1 MLDFKYKL
9 MKKKQFFVVHQRQ
22 LPQKTLRVMKL
33 TLILC
38 LVFLIKVNARG
49 FSQDIRVSLDCQNER
64 LGDVFK
70 ELEKQTN
77 YFFFFNVKSIDTEK
91 RVSLSF
97 KEEELERA
105 LKRIVG
111 DRYQYELSG
120 NLIIVTE
127 SKLGTP
133 TTPQAQKRKI
143 TGTVKDKKGEPLPG
157 VNVLVKG
164 TSVGVATDINGKFII
179 ESPVVKSP
187 VLVFLFVGMLNKE
200 VTVSSDAPLNVV
212 LEDEEKVLD
221 DVIVTGYRSIS
232 KTTFTGSSTKLQQDD
247 IKLKGVMDVSRMLE
261 GAVAGVSIQNVSG
274 TFGAAPK
281 VRVRGAT
288 SLSGE
293 NKPLWVIDGIVHE
306 DIVSVSNDDLTSGD
320 PTTLLGS
327 AVAGLNANDIESIDI
342 LKDAAATALYGARA
356 MNGVVVVTTRRG
368 AEGRPVFRYSGN
380 FTVQLRPTY
389 ADYDIMNSG
398 DQMSVY
404 AELERK
410 GFLNSDLVN
419 ASNSGVYGKMYKM
432 INSFDPETGKFQ
444 LENTR
449 EARNAFLRHYA
460 NANTDWFKILFRNSL
475 QQEHSI
481 SISGGSQRSRSY
493 ASLSFLNDEGWT
505 VADKVRRYTANLRN
519 NYKLAENLD
528 LGVQLI
534 GSLRDQKAPGSLSRR
549 SNTVEGSYD
558 RNFDINPFS
567 YALNT
572 SRVLTCFDEAGNPE
586 FFTRNYAPFNIINEL
601 QNNSIHLKMV
611 DVKAQLELG
620 WEIIKGLRYEFM
632 GAVRYVKS
640 DREHMIT
647 ENSNMAEAYRADYT
661 STIRAKNKFLY
672 KDPEHPEAEAISVLP
687 YGGFYNRSEDQ
698 LTSYDVRNSFK
709 YNKKFGLH
717 DLNMIAGVQVKYAD
731 RQKFSNTGYGYQ
743 YNEGGKVTVD
753 YRIMKMMIESNFDYY
768 GMGTT
773 RDRFAAFYFNADY
786 GFDSRYI
793 FSGTV
798 RYDGTNALGSN
809 RSARWLPTWNVSA
822 KWNISNEHFME
833 STEWIDQLSL
843 RGSYGLTA
851 SMNSSASAS
860 AKFVNE
866 NTKRPYGNE
875 IESVITLEALENS
888 ELTWEKGHV
897 LNLGIDIGLFNRRL
911 DVIFDYWRR
920 NSFDLIASLKNS
932 AIGGTL
938 YKYANYADMESRGYD
953 LAIGITPIRT
963 KNWNWKSNLTLG
975 YTTTK
980 ITNSKNMPSIYN
992 MINASGGNREGYP
1005 VGSLFSIQY
1014 KGLEHDTGVPLFIN
1028 ESGVIANSVYFQST
1042 NLDYLKYEGPI
1053 DPEYTGGWSN
1063 TFRWKDLSLNVFLT
1077 FQAGN
1082 KIRLAPAFKTSYSE
1096 LDAMSSVFFDRW
1108 MQPGD
1113 EKYTNVPSIVD
1124 VLTADGFKSKY
1135 PYNSY
1140 NYSTERVAKG
1150 DFIRLKTIS
1159 LTYKVPKHYLQRTKV
1174 LSDVSLTVAGSNR
1187 WLIYADK
1194 KLNGQDPE
1202 FYNTGGVAQPL
1213 SRQFTIALNIGF

>member
-1 MLDFKYKL
+1 MLCLFALSMVLSAWALPPDEKKVTLDLKDVPMETFLNTVKQKAGINMLYNSQMFKGVEPVTVKATNEPWKELLDRVLSPKGFTYATKDGIVVI
-9 MKKKQFFVVHQRQ
+9 KKKD
-22 LPQKTLRVMKL
+22 QKTR
-33 TLILC
+33 TLEG
-38 LVFLIKVNARG
+38 KVVDEQG
-49 FSQDIRVSLDCQNER
+49 
-64 LGDVFK
+64 
-70 ELEKQTN
+70 
-77 YFFFFNVKSIDTEK
+77 
-91 RVSLSF
+91 
-97 KEEELERA
+97 
-105 LKRIVG
+105 
-111 DRYQYELSG
+111 
-120 NLIIVTE
+120 
-127 SKLGTP
+127 
-133 TTPQAQKRKI
+133 
-143 TGTVKDKKGEPLPG
+143 GELPG
-157 VNVLVKG
+157 VTVLILGKERNIGTMTDADGAFSLGLPEGDVTIRLSFVGMQTLEIHTGKLNLDKVHTFKLKPDSKQLEEVVVTGYVKISKNSFTG
-164 TSVGVATDINGKFII
+164 TSVT
-179 ESPVVKSP
+179 
-187 VLVFLFVGMLNKE
+187 
-200 VTVSSDAPLNVV
+200 VTADQLMSV
-212 LEDEEKVLD
+212 
-221 DVIVTGYRSIS
+221 S
-232 KTTFTGSSTKLQQDD
+232 KTNVLGALQTFDPSFRIAENNLAGSNPN
-247 IKLKGVMDVSRMLE
+247 
-261 GAVAGVSIQNVSG
+261 NVPELYIRGRSG
-274 TFGAAPK
+274 IGTTQLDAQSLSK
-281 VRVRGAT
+281 T
-288 SLSGE
+288 SLK
-293 NKPLWVIDGIVHE
+293 NNPNLPTFIMDGFEI
-306 DIVSVSNDDLTSGD
+306 SVQKLYDMD
-320 PTTLLGS
+320 PS
-327 AVAGLNANDIESIDI
+327 RIESITI

-519 NYKLAENLD
+519 DYKLAENLD

-558 RNFDINPFS
+558 RDFDINPFS

-1174 LSDVSLTVAGSNR
+1174 LSDVSLTVAGSNL